1 MGSFRSGAGL
11 MAVELGVP
19 VVPIHIRGTYEVLAK
34 GKTIPRRG
42 RVHVCVGKALQFPLK
57 TPYTEATKAL
67 EEAVKVLEGL
77 RVK

>member
-1 MGSFRSGAGL
+1 

-19 VVPIHIRGTYEVLAK
+19 VVPVHILGTHKVLPKNQA
-34 GKTIPRRG
+34 IPRRG

>member
-1 MGSFRSGAGL
+1 MGSFRSGAGF

-19 VVPIHIRGTYEVLAK
+19 VVPIHIRGTYEVLPK
-34 GKTIPRRG
+34 NQNIPRRG
-42 RVHVCVGKALQFPLK
+42 RVHVCVGKALYFPYK
-57 TPYTEATKAL
+57 TPYAEATKAL

>member
-1 MGSFRSGAGL
+1 

-19 VVPIHIRGTYEVLAK
+19 VVPIHIWGTYEVLPK
-34 GKTIPRRG
+34 NQDIPRRG
-42 RVHVCVGKALQFPLK
+42 RVHVCVGKALYFPYK
-57 TPYTEATKAL
+57 TPYAEATKAL